1 MKKWSINKKFN
12 MVCLGV
18 ALTCMAVAYAVEFF
32 K

>member
-12 MVCLGV
+12 MVCAGIALACAVGV
-18 ALTCMAVAYAVEFF
+18 YAIEFF